1 MAACKPPRPSSKVGK
16 TSTSCLRKFTIHF
29 RRPKKLKEK
38 SNYSYQGE
46 YGFDWLRDEYIYP
59 ITKVKFDQFKQ
70 LKISKYIQLCCTQ
83 DIPKLKNEYLKGIQ
97 KEHKI
102 KPYGQDY
109 YPAWLSIFACNV
121 QGNNAN
127 VGSTMHKRGVYLDLQ
142 LDEIDK
148 IVSDGTEIIF
158 KPSKPCLKITP
169 NKISISEFLKTS
181 IKKRKLDENT
191 GKPVIDYYLLEN
203 AVKIMCQGDTLK
215 KHERI
220 RVFAKLGSTE
230 YEVGQLMVYQNDI
243 VPKANIVV
251 VNVITEYDKNNN
263 KIPLETYKSFE
274 YLYKFQSF
282 NQAMI
287 RAEVSA
293 GEDFD
298 LVALGKKYGD
308 VKKFLDDIRNHLY
321 IKSLMIN
328 PHSQINIDAPTDIRD
343 RLRVLYEKYGK
354 HAPKPKGKKIHDEG
368 HYNTYLLFTKLSPL
382 SKNGGSL
389 LGIADL
395 QHNPQNNN
403 YEWGNMFVIFQNGL
417 KHTHTIVHEAAHTFT
432 LPHIFEPSTSNNNPK
447 FHQGYTENYMDYIWH
462 PNPADKRGGSENIYE
477 KKMYSF
483 FKWQWD
489 MMRKDTKSIKY

>member
-1 MAACKPPRPSSKVGK
+1 
-16 TSTSCLRKFTIHF
+16 
-29 RRPKKLKEK
+29 
-38 SNYSYQGE
+38 
-46 YGFDWLRDEYIYP
+46 
-59 ITKVKFDQFKQ
+59 
-70 LKISKYIQLCCTQ
+70 
-83 DIPKLKNEYLKGIQ
+83 
-97 KEHKI
+97 
-102 KPYGQDY
+102 
-109 YPAWLSIFACNV
+109 
-121 QGNNAN
+121 
-127 VGSTMHKRGVYLDLQ
+127 
-142 LDEIDK
+142 
-148 IVSDGTEIIF
+148 
-158 KPSKPCLKITP
+158 
-169 NKISISEFLKTS
+169 
-181 IKKRKLDENT
+181 
-191 GKPVIDYYLLEN
+191 
-203 AVKIMCQGDTLK
+203 
-215 KHERI
+215 
-220 RVFAKLGSTE
+220 
-230 YEVGQLMVYQNDI
+230 MVYQNDI

-354 HAPKPKGKKIHDEG
+354 HAPKPKGKKIHDKG